1 MKNRKIMLS
10 FFILLLVITFSFT
23 FCTKVNAANLG
34 WKKLPVSVYADTR
47 LSNMEISQ
55 LKEAI
60 NAWNSTKFGTFFIYS
75 GEKTEKQLIPMSG
88 VVTVSKG
95 PLSLNG
101 ETVDSLART
110 AFNRHG
116 YMEKATMILNTN
128 YTFNN
133 GTTSSGEF
141 YLKSVFMHELFH
153 ALGFLDHSIYSNSF
167 FYEKYNGSTKFL
179 PTDLQLIDTLY

>member
-1 MKNRKIMLS
+1 MLS
-10 FFILLLVITFSFT
+10 FFILLLIVVFSFT

-34 WKKLPVSVYADTR
+34 WKNRPVSVYADTR
-47 LSNMEISQ
+47 LSSMEISQ

-75 GEKTEKQLIPMSG
+75 GQKTEKQLIPMSG

-95 PLSLNG
+95 AFSMNEG
-101 ETVDSLART
+101 SVDALART
-110 AFNRHG
+110 AFNKNG
-116 YMEKATMILNTN
+116 YMEKATIILNTN

-133 GTTSSGEF
+133 GATSSGEF

-153 ALGFLDHSIYSNSF
+153 ALGFPEHSIYSNSF